1 MFRKLLTTRSLCLS
15 AVIAAL
21 YAALT
26 ILLAPISY
34 GSIQLRLSEIMTLL
48 PMFLPPAIPGL
59 FVGCL
64 IANLY
69 TGMLTD
75 VIFGSLATLLAAV
88 GTYAFRKKPIL
99 AAACPVVVNG
109 VVVGSVLAKSF
120 SLPVWLSMGQ
130 IALGEAG
137 AVLLGF
143 LMLDALRRVSSEL
156 SRF

>member
-48 PMFLPPAIPGL
+48 PMLLPPAIPGL

-109 VVVGSVLAKSF
+109 VVVGLVLAKSF